1 MPNIFSLKHLHNSF
15 TYRYLATGCYFTDL
29 HYTYRMG
36 RSTISA
42 IVKEVCN
49 SIWKELVSEC
59 IPQLDEES
67 CEAIAAGFE
76 KNANLPHCI
85 GAVDGKHIRVV
96 NPATSGS
103 LYFNYKH
110 FFSIVLMAVA
120 DSDYKFVY
128 VDIGAY
134 GSECDPSV
142 FKESTLWKSIE
153 NQSLGLPK
161 DRPLPGTESPNVP
174 YFLVGDEAFGL
185 HRNLMRPF
193 GGKQLTVKKRL
204 YNYRHCRARRYVE
217 CTFGILSN
225 KWMILHRPLNVNVN
239 FAVDIVKACVVLH
252 NYVRDRDG
260 YNVED
265 TSTIQGLQDESPNN
279 LIPQGGRGANLV
291 RNVLADYFTTPA
303 GSVPWQWSKV

>member
-1 MPNIFSLKHLHNSF
+1 MQNIFSLKHIHNSF

-36 RSTISA
+36 RSTICA

-49 SIWKELVSEC
+49 SIWNKLVAEC

-120 DSDYKFVY
+120 DSDYRFVH

-142 FKESTLWKSIE
+142 FKESSLWKSIE
-153 NQSLGLPK
+153 NQSLELPK
-161 DRPLPGTESPNVP
+161 DRPLPGTENPNVP

-185 HRNLMRPF
+185 HRHLMRPY
-193 GGKQLTVKKRL
+193 GGKQLTVQKRL

-225 KWMILHRPLNVNVN
+225 KWMIFHRPLNVHVN

-252 NYVRDRDG
+252 NYVRARDG
-260 YNVED
+260 YSVED
-265 TSTIQGLQDESPNN
+265 TLTVQGLHEMPSNN
-279 LIPQGGRGANLV
+279 LIPQGGRGANVV
-291 RNVLADYFTTPA
+291 RNVLSDYFTTPA